1 MGSIAVPQDELPHA
15 HAGLRAAKQ
24 RAAAAAQPAAAT
36 GGLDIIDV
44 RRVAVETNLKDDII
58 SMWNPTNGPRRLPTL
73 LLYNERGLQL
83 FEDITYLDEYY
94 LTNNEIE
101 VLEKNSREIAQNIAP
116 GSMVIELG
124 SGFAFEDA
132 GKTIDYYA
140 LDLSREELERTL
152 AQVPKFRHVRCH
164 GLLGT
169 YDDGREWLKK
179 PANLARAKCILSL
192 GSSIGNFERDDAAG
206 FLKYFSDVLTQSDKL
221 LIGLDGCSDPS
232 KVYAG
237 FILNGL
243 ANANEILGEEAFKLS
258 DWEVIGEYVYD
269 EEGGRHQAFYSPVR
283 DTCVMGTLVKQHER
297 IQVEQS
303 LKYSQL
309 GAENLWNMAGLIET
323 NCWAKGNE
331 HVIGAEGGYT
341 PSFTRERVLHP
352 NKPPPRLATDVEPM
366 TERAG
371 VQSPDRLHMIT
382 KRKMPFSL
390 LPDLYASSSC
400 PTLDDWSA
408 LWTAWDA
415 VTQKMLPREELLD
428 QPIKLRN
435 ACIFYLGHIPGF
447 LDIQLTKTTK
457 TPPTEPA
464 YFQPMFERGID
475 PDVDNPEKCHSHSEI
490 PDEWPPVEQILEY
503 QQRVRSRLRDQY
515 RSGVDRIPRAV
526 AQGIWVGFE
535 HEIMHME
542 TLLYMMLQSDKTL
555 PPPDVQRPDFKRLAN
570 KARQARVANEWH
582 DVPAQSITL
591 GMNEPELD
599 AGIDGYFGWDNER
612 PARKA
617 NVHAF
622 QAKGRPIT
630 NEEYAQYMFENHINK
645 VPASWAAAESD
656 SKKTVDANG
665 QVYLTNGQTSG
676 QANGHTNGHV
686 NGHTN
691 GHTNGNLNGHK
702 DGMANGHLNGGHH
715 HGASD
720 LPDSFL
726 EGITVRTVHGLVPL
740 KYALDWPIFASYDE
754 LSGCAAWM
762 GGRVPTFEEA
772 RSIYTYVH
780 NTKRMEA
787 ERTLGRTVP
796 AVNGHLSN
804 DGVEET
810 PPQTGSLEAGEARSE
825 LFVDLDGANVGFQ
838 HWHPVPVTANGGR
851 LAGQG
856 EFGGVWEWTSSPLA
870 RHEGFEPMPLY
881 PQYTSDFFDGKH
893 NIVLGGLGRRTP
905 ASPDDKHSHHS
916 TSTNTDGNSSVN
928 WYQRN
933 YPFAWCGAR
942 LVRDAN

>member
-1 MGSIAVPQDELPHA
+1 MGSIAVSQDGPPHD
-15 HAGLRAAKQ
+15 GFRAAKQ
-24 RAAAAAQPAAAT
+24 KAAQPPADN
-36 GGLDIIDV
+36 GLDIIDIQ
-44 RRVAVETNLKDDII
+44 RVAVETNLKDDII

-83 FEDITYLDEYY
+83 FEEITYLDEYY

-101 VLEKNSREIAQNIAP
+101 VLEKYSIEIAHNISP
-116 GSMVIELG
+116 ESMVIELG
-124 SGFAFEDA
+124 SGNLRKVCLLLQAFENA
-132 GKTIDYYA
+132 GKNIDYYA

-152 AQVPKFRHVRCH
+152 AQLPKFHHVRCH

-179 PANLARAKCILSL
+179 PANLARTKCILSL

-221 LIGLDGCSDPS
+221 LIGLDGCCDPS
-232 KVYAG
+232 KVYHAYNDKKG
-237 FILNGL
+237 VTHAFILNGL
-243 ANANEILGEEAFKLS
+243 ANANEILGEEAFKID

-283 DTCVMGTLVKQHER
+283 DTYVMGALVKQHER

-309 GAENLWNMAGLIET
+309 GAENLWNMAGLVET
-323 NCWAKGNE
+323 ACWAKGNE
-331 HVIGAEGGYT
+331 HG
-341 PSFTRERVLHP
+341 
-352 NKPPPRLATDVEPM
+352 
-366 TERAG
+366 
-371 VQSPDRLHMIT
+371 LHMIT

-390 LPDLYASSSC
+390 LPDLYASSPC
-400 PTLDDWSA
+400 PTLEDWSA
-408 LWTAWDA
+408 LWVAWDA
-415 VTQKMLPREELLD
+415 VTQKMLPKEELLD
-428 QPIKLRN
+428 KPIKLRN

-464 YFQPMFERGID
+464 DFQPMFERGID
-475 PDVDNPEKCHSHSEI
+475 PDVDNPANCHSHSEI

-503 QQRVRSRLRDQY
+503 QQRVRSRLQNQY
-515 RSGVDRIPRAV
+515 KNGVDKIPRAI

-542 TLLYMMLQSDKTL
+542 TLLYMMLQSNKTI
-555 PPPDVQRPDFKRLAN
+555 PPPDVDQPDFRRLAD
-570 KARQARVANEWH
+570 KARQARVPNEWH

-591 GMNEPELD
+591 GMDEPDLS
-599 AGIDGYFGWDNER
+599 AGVNGYFGWDNER
-612 PARKA
+612 PARKTE
-617 NVHAF
+617 VHAF

-630 NEEYAQYMFENHINK
+630 NEEYAQYMFENQIKK
-645 VPASWAAAESD
+645 VPASWAPRESNTKD
-656 SKKTVDANG
+656 VDANG
-665 QVYLTNGQTSG
+665 QVYLTNGHTDGHTNGHVDEHMNGAS
-676 QANGHTNGHV
+676 NGHTNGHQSKQ
-686 NGHTN
+686 T
-691 GHTNGNLNGHK
+691 
-702 DGMANGHLNGGHH
+702 A
-715 HGASD
+715 
-720 LPDSFL
+720 LPESFL
-726 EGITVRTVHGLVPL
+726 DGISVRTVHGLVSL
-740 KYALDWPIFASYDE
+740 KFALDWPIFASYDE

-762 GGRVPTFEEA
+762 GGRIPTFEEA
-772 RSIYTYVH
+772 RSIYNYVH
-780 NTKRMEA
+780 NSKRMEA

-810 PPQTGSLEAGEARSE
+810 PPNVSSLEVEKARSE

-838 HWHPVPVTANGGR
+838 HWHPFPVTANGGR

-856 EFGGVWEWTSSPLA
+856 ELGGVWEWTSSPLA

-893 NIVLGGLGRRTP
+893 NIVLGGSWATHPRIAGRR
-905 ASPDDKHSHHS
+905 SF
-916 TSTNTDGNSSVN
+916 VN

-942 LVRDAN
+942 LVRDIN